1 MKTLH
6 MRLAFLL
13 LVSFLFGEI
22 KALQSELSVVIEPNS
37 RECFH
42 QYLEKDLNVYIDF
55 QVIAGGEL
63 DISFWLNSPSNR
75 VIINEFK
82 KNIGQNHFKTDEVG
96 EYRLCF
102 DNSFSRF
109 AQKQVFFYLY
119 SPDPFVDPHF
129 PVKNMNEIQ
138 PEMDRTLQELDIEVE
153 TFNKSF
159 SRVWENLEKAQRVQ
173 AVFRVYENID
183 RNIMENNYEKVN
195 MWSTIN
201 IVVMVVVGIVQVV
214 LIRSLFEDK
223 SKIGRVLRKGKVSSD

>member
-1 MKTLH
+1 MKPPHLG
-6 MRLAFLL
+6 LVL
-13 LVSFLFGEI
+13 LVASFMSGEI
-22 KALQSELSVVIEPNS
+22 QALQSELSVIIEPNS

-82 KNIGQNHFKTDEVG
+82 KNIGQNHFKAEEDG

-129 PVKNMNEIQ
+129 PVKSMNEIQ
-138 PEMDRTLQELDIEVE
+138 PDMDRTLEELEVKVE
-153 TFNKSF
+153 SFNLSM

-173 AVFRVYENID
+173 AIFRVYENID
-183 RNIMENNYEKVN
+183 RNIMEGNYEKVN
-195 MWSTIN
+195 TWSMIN
-201 IVVMVVVGIVQVV
+201 ILVMVVVGVVQVV

-223 SKIGRVLRKGKVSSD
+223 SKIGRVLRKGKVGSD